1 MKTNREKY
9 TWVFC
14 SLTFIAII
22 HVIEAFITLFF
33 NKEIVLFRMYPFV
46 GSTSINTLS
55 YLIVSLIGAS
65 VLIAVTFKLAFSS
78 PLENYLNMIISE
90 ASKATEEECEMVA
103 NNHSMLDM
111 MYESIDYIS
120 TMLGQTKDLTYNVRS
135 ELVNLRSIPQKTD
148 KLSAELK
155 QVKNELFKLK
165 QSVKKSKTCPS
176 CNKDV
181 RDNFK
186 ICPYCGEA
194 LKLSPEKIIIKK
206 L

>member
-1 MKTNREKY
+1 MMVNRGKY
-9 TWVFC
+9 TWVFG
-14 SLTFIAII
+14 SLSFIAII

-33 NKEIVLFRMYPFV
+33 NKEIVLLRMYPFV

-55 YLIVSLIGAS
+55 YLLVSLIGTS
-65 VLIAVTFKLAFSS
+65 VLIAVTFKLALSS
-78 PLENYLNMIISE
+78 PLENYLNMIMSE
-90 ASKATEEECEMVA
+90 ANRVNEEECEMVA

-120 TMLGQTKDLTYNVRS
+120 TMLGQTKNLTCNVRS

-155 QVKNELFKLK
+155 QVKKVLFQLK

-181 RDNFK
+181 LDSFK